1 MSDRVVI
8 TGAAG
13 QLGRALAAVA
23 AAGGRDVAA
32 FTSADWDITDPAAA
46 RAHLRA
52 SDVLVNCAAYT
63 DVDGAENDP
72 QTAHAVNATG
82 PQNLATACAR
92 AGARLIHVS
101 TDYVFGGG
109 PPGGSAP
116 ADRPRT
122 PQDPV
127 APVNVYGASKLA
139 GERAVLAAL
148 PGAHVLRTAWVYTGG
163 VDDGDFV
170 AVMRR
175 RAAGQQTVTVV
186 DDQIGSPTYVA
197 DLVTAVLELI
207 DAGPAEPGAAL
218 RHAANRGAVSR
229 FAQARAVF
237 AALGADPERVRPVSS
252 AQRVR
257 PAPRP
262 RYSALACAGVTPLRD
277 WRQALAAALAARPL
291 SSTP

>member
-13 QLGRALAAVA
+13 QLGRALAARSVEE
-23 AAGGRDVAA
+23 GRDVATFA
-32 FTSADWDITDPAAA
+32 SAEWDVTDPSAAGT
-46 RAHLRA
+46 RLRTA
-52 SDVLVNCAAYT
+52 DVLVNCAAYT
-63 DVDGAENDP
+63 DVDGAQTDP
-72 QTAHAVNATG
+72 QRAQAVNATG
-82 PQNLATACAR
+82 PQVLAAACAR
-92 AGARLIHVS
+92 AGARLIHIS
-101 TDYVFGGG
+101 TDYVFGGEAV
-109 PPGGSAP
+109 GGSC
-116 ADRPRT
+116 DRPHT

-139 GERAVLAAL
+139 GERGVLATL

-163 VDDGDFV
+163 ADDGDFV
-170 AVMRR
+170 AGMRR